1 MSERKTVPVW
11 YCPHCSKRIEGDP
24 RGDAI
29 LIWRGSEPR
38 HYKLCKECTAELQIW
53 LEGGE

>member
-1 MSERKTVPVW
+1 MSERMTAPVW
-11 YCPHCSKRIEGDP
+11 YCPHCSKRIVGDP

-38 HYKLCKECTAELQIW
+38 SYKLCKDCTIELQVW

>member
-1 MSERKTVPVW
+1 MSEKETVPEW
-11 YCPHCSKRIEGDP
+11 YCPHCSKLIDGHP
-24 RGDAI
+24 TADAI

-38 HYKLCKECTAELQIW
+38 QYALCIRCTAEFQKW

>member
-1 MSERKTVPVW
+1 MSKKETVPEW
-11 YCPHCSKRIEGDP
+11 YCPHCSKLIVGHP
-24 RGDAI
+24 TADAI

-38 HYKLCKECTAELQIW
+38 HYKLCKDCTIALSIW